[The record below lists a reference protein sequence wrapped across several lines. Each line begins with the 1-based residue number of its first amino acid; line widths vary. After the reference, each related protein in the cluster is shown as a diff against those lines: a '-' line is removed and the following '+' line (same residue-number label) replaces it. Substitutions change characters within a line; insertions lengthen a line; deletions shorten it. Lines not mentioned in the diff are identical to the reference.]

1 MANIEAVEA
10 LGWRERRQKLPRAL
24 EGEELLRQRLNENVE
39 KLAGM
44 QPPDTTA
51 RQEQEIAAQLLARGE
66 TQMLTALAI
75 KPPPYILKELGERP
89 AEPFKREGWDRAVR
103 GIEHFRQEH
112 GVTDQRSALG
122 REPKD
127 SSRRAARKVAE
138 ASLRQAQRRLGL
150 QKQLAK
156 SRERGMGIERS
167 LGIGRGAPRPWRLKH
182 RARACKPLAGPG
194 RCAPFDKRSR
204 GAGFAG

>member
-1 MANIEAVEA
+1 
-10 LGWRERRQKLPRAL
+10 LGWRERRQKLPQAL

-44 QPPDTTA
+44 QPAGTAA
-51 RQEQEIAAQLLARGE
+51 RQEHEIAAQVLAKRE
-66 TQMLTALAI
+66 AQMLTAIAI

-89 AEPFKREGWDRAVR
+89 VEPFKREGWDRAVR
-103 GIEHFRQEH
+103 GVEGYRQKH
-112 GVTDQRSALG
+112 DVTDQRSVLG

-127 SSRRAARKVAE
+127 SSQRAARRAAE

-167 LGIGRGAPRPWRLKH
+167 LGIGR
-182 RARACKPLAGPG
+182 
-194 RCAPFDKRSR
+194 
-204 GAGFAG
+204 